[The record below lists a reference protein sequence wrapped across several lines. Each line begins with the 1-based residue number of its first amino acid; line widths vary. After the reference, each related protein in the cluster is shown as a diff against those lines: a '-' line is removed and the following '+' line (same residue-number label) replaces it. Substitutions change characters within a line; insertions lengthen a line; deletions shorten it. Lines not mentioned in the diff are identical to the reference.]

1 MRKFFWITA
10 PKTGSLG
17 DPTTKGTKGRIFLVN
32 SSVLSALFGSEAKW
46 WGKNSNF
53 GSFPLIYVKLDAI
66 LKRFESSITIWSLKS
81 VKMGAP
87 FEPFGF
93 ATREN
98 RLPKPTGRFLNGN
111 CFEFVFLCHFW
122 EVFESIF
129 PVNGFKWLWQRKKVN
144 FVSFLAVPGK
154 FVEIFAPNFR
164 VKNAKCLR
172 TLV

>member
-1 MRKFFWITA
+1 
-10 PKTGSLG
+10 
-17 DPTTKGTKGRIFLVN
+17 
-32 SSVLSALFGSEAKW
+32 
-46 WGKNSNF
+46 
-53 GSFPLIYVKLDAI
+53 
-66 LKRFESSITIWSLKS
+66 
-81 VKMGAP
+81 MGAP
-87 FEPFGF
+87 FEFPGF
-93 ATREN
+93 ETREN
-98 RLPKPTGRFLNGN
+98 RLAKPTGRFLQGI